1 MIDIYNKK
9 RKMTKFGILKS
20 KIENVLLESY
30 NNGTFKQEIKNFK
43 KLVLENKNISK
54 IFYMYDELNSP
65 KALSES
71 YITEYI
77 HECITI
83 YENTVNKISTSE
95 IKSLNEWVKDSKS
108 NDAYDNIDNLFS
120 RDVLTIESRIK
131 SKKIISENLRKL
143 PITKTE
149 SVNIPL
155 KAMVSIANQTINSYI
170 ESLNESDKD
179 ELIKLLSEDDSKLN
193 EDFNVI
199 KESVVDKLTKMKS
212 TSDDSSVKSRINDT
226 LSKVISEKYD
236 KLTYFK
242 LKSLN
247 ETL

>member
-71 YITEYI
+71 YVSDYI
-77 HECITI
+77 NECITI

-95 IKSLNEWVKDSKS
+95 IKKLNEWVKDSKS
-108 NDAYDNIDNLFS
+108 NDSYDNIDKLFS
-120 RDVLTIESRIK
+120 RDVLTIESR
-131 SKKIISENLRKL
+131 N
-143 PITKTE
+143 TKNPRLYNMT
-149 SVNIPL
+149 N
-155 KAMVSIANQTINSYI
+155 SI
-170 ESLNESDKD
+170 
-179 ELIKLLSEDDSKLN
+179 
-193 EDFNVI
+193 
-199 KESVVDKLTKMKS
+199 
-212 TSDDSSVKSRINDT
+212 
-226 LSKVISEKYD
+226 
-236 KLTYFK
+236 
-242 LKSLN
+242 
-247 ETL
+247 

>member
-1 MIDIYNKK
+1 
-9 RKMTKFGILKS
+9 
-20 KIENVLLESY
+20 
-30 NNGTFKQEIKNFK
+30 
-43 KLVLENKNISK
+43 
-54 IFYMYDELNSP
+54 
-65 KALSES
+65 
-71 YITEYI
+71 
-77 HECITI
+77 
-83 YENTVNKISTSE
+83 
-95 IKSLNEWVKDSKS
+95 
-108 NDAYDNIDNLFS
+108 
-120 RDVLTIESRIK
+120 
-131 SKKIISENLRKL
+131 
-143 PITKTE
+143 
-149 SVNIPL
+149 
-155 KAMVSIANQTINSYI
+155 MVSIANQTINSYI

>member
-1 MIDIYNKK
+1 
-9 RKMTKFGILKS
+9 
-20 KIENVLLESY
+20 
-30 NNGTFKQEIKNFK
+30 
-43 KLVLENKNISK
+43 
-54 IFYMYDELNSP
+54 
-65 KALSES
+65 
-71 YITEYI
+71 
-77 HECITI
+77 
-83 YENTVNKISTSE
+83 
-95 IKSLNEWVKDSKS
+95 
-108 NDAYDNIDNLFS
+108 
-120 RDVLTIESRIK
+120 
-131 SKKIISENLRKL
+131 
-143 PITKTE
+143 
-149 SVNIPL
+149 
-155 KAMVSIANQTINSYI
+155 MVSIANQTINSYI

-179 ELIKLLSEDDSKLN
+179 ELFKLLSEDDSKLN